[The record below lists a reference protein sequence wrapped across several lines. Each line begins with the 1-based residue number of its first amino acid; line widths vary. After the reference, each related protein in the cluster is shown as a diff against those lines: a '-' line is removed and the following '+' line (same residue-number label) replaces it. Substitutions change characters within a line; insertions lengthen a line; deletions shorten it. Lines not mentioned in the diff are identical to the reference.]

1 MMEKEQI
8 ISAAIIALGIV
19 IMGLCLKG
27 GMDNFTSRDRKV
39 TVKGL
44 AEKEVKADKVTWPI
58 VSKELGDDLPM
69 LYERIAAKQQTIKAF
84 LLKNGIREGEISIN
98 APKVIDLT
106 AEQYSQ
112 QNQPYRYNV
121 TLVITVT
128 STQVDKVRSIIARQG
143 ELLKQGVAIVAD
155 EYQNPVV
162 YEYVSFK
169 KMKPKMM
176 TEAIENAEQT
186 AKQFANN
193 AIRPSARSS
202 LPIRDSSPLM
212 TVMPIRPISSGCGSS
227 LLSPMRSKTNF
238 RSHTSSYE
246 C

>member
-1 MMEKEQI
+1 MMKKEQI
-8 ISAAIIALGIV
+8 ISATIIALGIV

-44 AEKEVKADKVTWPI
+44 AEKEVKADKVTWAI

-193 AIRPSARSS
+193 SHSTISKIISADQGQFS
-202 LPIRDSSPLM
+202 IDDRDANTPYIKRVRVVT
-212 TVMPIRPISSGCGSS
+212 TVTYA
-227 LLSPMRSKTNF
+227 LKD
-238 RSHTSSYE
+238 
-246 C
+246 